1 MVLRRSATAHG
12 MRWLACLALA
22 VATPLC
28 AQDERPDLSVP
39 EPARAS
45 GPAPTGPFY
54 ITAVEYND
62 AVKQRDYLGLALPE
76 LIDFLSKEVQLEARI
91 LWNSQTL
98 YSQRLSDAT
107 LLYMTGHDAVVRL
120 NDDEKRALGQYLRK
134 GGLLYAEDVA
144 PLSDNFEARRPEGVG
159 RIGTPF
165 DRQLKALIQDP
176 LVLGSQGRNWKRLPK
191 HHPIYTAYFPFL
203 DGPPLSG
210 VPNGD
215 VRDLEAIEI
224 RGRTAV
230 IFSDLNISWLWANI
244 KAEGRERNLQFGVNL
259 VVFALAKKLAG
270 RPLPIRH

>member
-1 MVLRRSATAHG
+1 MFQHRLIGVLCAG
-12 MRWLACLALA
+12 LACLAMAL
-22 VATPLC
+22 PLC

-39 EPARAS
+39 EPKRAS
-45 GPAPTGPFY
+45 GSTSTGPFY

-62 AVKQRDYLGLALPE
+62 AVKQRDYLGQALPE
-76 LIDFLSKEVQLEARI
+76 LIQFLTEKVQLETRVV
-91 LWNSQTL
+91 WNKQTL
-98 YSQRLSDAT
+98 YHQRLNESI
-107 LLYMTGHDAVVRL
+107 LLYMTGHDAVMRL
-120 NDDEKRALGQYLRK
+120 NEAEKRALGTYLRQ

-144 PLSDNFEARRPEGVG
+144 PLGDEDDTRLPVGVG

-215 VRDLEAIEI
+215 VRDLEAIEL

-230 IFSDLNISWLWANI
+230 VFSDLNISWFWANI

-259 VVFALAKKLAG
+259 VVFALANKLAG
-270 RPLPIRH
+270 RPLPIRR

>member
-1 MVLRRSATAHG
+1 MH
-12 MRWLACLALA
+12 WLACLALA
-22 VATPLC
+22 VAAPLC

-45 GPAPTGPFY
+45 GPAPTGFFY
-54 ITAVEYND
+54 ITAIEYND
-62 AVKQRDYLGLALPE
+62 AVKQRDYLGQALPE
-76 LIDFLSKEVQLEARI
+76 LIAFLSEEVQLEARI
-91 LWNSQTL
+91 AWNKHTL
-98 YSQRLSDAT
+98 YSQRLSEST
-107 LLYMTGHDAVVRL
+107 MLYMTGHDAVVRL
-120 NDDEKRALGQYLRK
+120 NDEEKRALGQYLRQ
-134 GGLLYAEDVA
+134 GGLLYAEDIA
-144 PLSDNFEARRPEGVG
+144 PLGSDDDMRLPVGVG

-191 HHPIYTAYFPFL
+191 NHPIYTAYFPFL

-215 VRDLEAIEI
+215 VRDLEAIEV

-230 IFSDLNISWLWANI
+230 VFSDLNISWLWANL

-259 VVFALAKKLAG
+259 IVFALANKLAG
-270 RPLPIRH
+270 RPLPIRR